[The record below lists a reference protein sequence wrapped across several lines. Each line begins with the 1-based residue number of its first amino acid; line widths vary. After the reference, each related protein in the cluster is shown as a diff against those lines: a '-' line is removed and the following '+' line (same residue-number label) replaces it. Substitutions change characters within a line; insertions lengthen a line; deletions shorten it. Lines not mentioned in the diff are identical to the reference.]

1 MDDDVEGG
9 VGGGE
14 LSGDAADVGGVL
26 DVEAD
31 GGHAGIGGGGLV
43 EDGLAA
49 AGDDYFI
56 AEGLEGLG

>member
-1 MDDDVEGG
+1 MA
-9 VGGGE
+9 GGE